1 MRLRRAGDPAKTR
14 KPGPEPR
21 SDFYAQLFPEWS
33 ARTLARYRLAMSF
46 LDDQDERIEVI
57 KLATR
62 PSGSVNVSR
71 MLDMAAMRA
80 VKPDLNT

>member
-33 ARTLARYRLAMSF
+33 ARTLARYRL
-46 LDDQDERIEVI
+46 DDQDERMEVI

-62 PSGSVNVSR
+62 PNGSVNVSR

-80 VKPDLNT
+80 VMRQFGK